1 LGQIDGARAPG
12 QKRRAALAQELRD
25 LKVVSKVVLLCGVTL
40 LCAGGI
46 FACLVLASGH
56 KSSLRDSGSVSP
68 PGNGDEYV
76 ARVADCVA
84 CHSIPGG
91 KVFAGG
97 LKMGTSLGAIYS
109 TNITPDPETGIG
121 RYSLAD
127 FDLAVRHG
135 IAKDG
140 HHLYPSMPYPSYAK
154 LADADVVSLYRFFMK
169 QVPPVH
175 QANLANEI
183 PALLSFRWPLAFW
196 NFIFAPSSGYVA
208 KPDHNAVW
216 NRGAYLVQG
225 PGHCGA
231 CHTPRG
237 IGFQEKALDDSGAS
251 FLAGA
256 ELDAWYAPSLR
267 SDIRTGLGT
276 WSTKDI
282 GEFLEHGHNRVGSAF
297 GSMTDVISNSTS
309 YLSES
314 DIQAIAVYLTSL
326 AATSAQQAVAYDNVT
341 TDTLRS
347 SPATQPGA
355 AIYASDCASCH
366 GFDAKGFTSYM
377 PALAGNPV
385 VLDENPSSLINV
397 VLNGSVPLVVKGT
410 PDAYRMPQFRQQLS
424 DQDAAEVITFMR
436 NRWGNQA
443 PAVTAAQVAK
453 LRRTTNPTSDQ
464 VIILK
469 MR

>member
-1 LGQIDGARAPG
+1 
-12 QKRRAALAQELRD
+12 
-25 LKVVSKVVLLCGVTL
+25 L
-40 LCAGGI
+40 LCAGAI
-46 FACLVLASGH
+46 FAGLVLASGP
-56 KSSLRDSGSVSP
+56 KSTLRDPGSLSP
-68 PGNGDEYV
+68 PVNSDEYL
-76 ARVADCVA
+76 ARAADCVA

-91 KVFAGG
+91 KGFAGG
-97 LKMGTSLGAIYS
+97 LKMGTPLGAIYS
-109 TNITPDPETGIG
+109 TNITPDPDTGIG
-121 RYSLAD
+121 SYSLAD

-140 HHLYPSMPYPSYAK
+140 RHLYPAMPYPSYVT
-154 LADADVVSLYRFFMK
+154 LVDADVVALYRFFMK

-175 QANLANEI
+175 QANLKSEI
-183 PALLSFRWPLAFW
+183 PALLSPRWPLAFW
-196 NFIFAPSSGYVA
+196 NFFFAPSAGYVA
-208 KPDHNAVW
+208 KSDHDAAW

-237 IGFQEKALDDSGAS
+237 IGMQEKALDETNAN

-256 ELDAWYAPSLR
+256 QLDGWYASSLR
-267 SDIRTGLGT
+267 GDMRTGLGS

-282 GEFLEHGHNRVGSAF
+282 GEFLGQGHNRVGSAF
-297 GSMTDVISNSTS
+297 GSMTDVINNSTS
-309 YLSES
+309 YFSDS
-314 DIQAIAVYLTSL
+314 DIQAIAIYLASL
-326 AATSAQQAVAYDNVT
+326 PATSAQQAVAYDNAT
-341 TDTLRS
+341 TDALRN
-347 SPATQPGA
+347 SPTTQPGP

-366 GFDAKGFTSYM
+366 GFDAKGYSAYM

-385 VLDENPSSLINV
+385 VLDEDPSSLINV
-397 VLNGSVPLVVKGT
+397 VLNGSVPLVAKAT

-424 DQDAAEVITFMR
+424 DQDASEVITFMR

-443 PAVTAAQVAK
+443 PAVTAPQVAK
-453 LRRTTNPTSDQ
+453 LRKTTNPNSDQ

>member
-1 LGQIDGARAPG
+1 VDRHSAMCSRA
-12 QKRRAALAQELRD
+12 
-25 LKVVSKVVLLCGVTL
+25 VLLCGVTL
-40 LCAGGI
+40 LCAGGV
-46 FACLVLASGH
+46 FAFLVLASGH
-56 KSSLRDSGSVSP
+56 KSALRDPGSVSP
-68 PGNGDEYV
+68 SRNRDEYL
-76 ARVADCVA
+76 ARAADCVA

-91 KVFAGG
+91 KGFAGG
-97 LKMGTSLGAIYS
+97 LKMGTPLGAIYS

-121 RYSLAD
+121 TYSLAD

-140 HHLYPSMPYPSYAK
+140 HHLYPAMPYPSYVK
-154 LADADVVSLYRFFMK
+154 LADADVVALYRFFMR

-175 QANLANEI
+175 QANLKSQI

-196 NFIFAPSSGYVA
+196 DFFFAPSVGYVA
-208 KPDHNAVW
+208 KPNHDAVW

-237 IGFQEKALDDSGAS
+237 IGLEEKALDDSS
-251 FLAGA
+251 SNFLAGA
-256 ELDAWYAPSLR
+256 ELDAWYAPSLCG
-267 SDIRTGLGT
+267 DIRTGLGT

-282 GEFLEHGHNRVGSAF
+282 GEFLRHGHNRVGSAF
-297 GSMTDVISNSTS
+297 GSMTDVINNSTS
-309 YLSES
+309 YFSDS
-314 DIQAIAVYLTSL
+314 DIQAIAVYLKSL
-326 AATSAQQAVAYDNVT
+326 PATSAQQAVAYDNAT
-341 TDTLRS
+341 TDALRN

-377 PALAGNPV
+377 PAVAGNPV

-397 VLNGSVPLVVKGT
+397 VLNGSVPLVVAGT

-424 DQDAAEVITFMR
+424 DQDAADVITFMR

-443 PAVTAAQVAK
+443 PEVTATQVAK
-453 LRRTTNPTSDQ
+453 LRKTTNPTSDQ
-464 VIILK
+464 VNILR

>member
-1 LGQIDGARAPG
+1 LLGS
-12 QKRRAALAQELRD
+12 RD
-25 LKVVSKVVLLCGVTL
+25 LTVVSRAVVLCGVTL
-40 LCAGGI
+40 LCAAGI
-46 FACLVLASGH
+46 FVWLVLASGH
-56 KSSLRDSGSVSP
+56 KSILRNPGSLSR
-68 PGNGDEYV
+68 PGNGEEYS
-76 ARVADCVA
+76 ARAADCVA

-91 KVFAGG
+91 KGFAGG
-97 LKMGTSLGAIYS
+97 LKMGTPLGAIYS

-121 RYSLAD
+121 QYSLAD

-140 HHLYPSMPYPSYAK
+140 HHLYPAMPYPSYVK
-154 LADADVVSLYRFFMK
+154 LTDADVVALYRFFMK
-169 QVPPVH
+169 QVPPVR
-175 QANLANEI
+175 QPNLKSEI

-196 NFIFAPSSGYVA
+196 NFLFMPSVGDVV
-208 KPDHNAVW
+208 KPDHDAVW

-237 IGFQEKALDDSGAS
+237 IGLQEKALDDGSAS

-267 SDIRTGLGT
+267 GDMRTGLGT

-282 GEFLEHGHNRVGSAF
+282 GEFLKHGHNRVGSAF
-297 GSMTDVISNSTS
+297 GSMTDVINNSTS
-309 YLSES
+309 YFSDS
-314 DIQAIAVYLTSL
+314 DIDAIALYLKSL
-326 AATSAQQAVAYDNVT
+326 PATSAQQAVAYDNAT
-341 TDTLRS
+341 TDALRN
-347 SPATQPGA
+347 SPTTQPGA
-355 AIYASDCASCH
+355 AIYANDCASCH
-366 GFDAKGFTSYM
+366 GFDAKGFISYM

-397 VLNGSVPLVVKGT
+397 VLNGSVPLVAQGT

-424 DQDAAEVITFMR
+424 DQDAADVITFMR

-443 PAVTAAQVAK
+443 PAVTATQVAK
-453 LRRTTNPTSDQ
+453 LRKATNPTGDQ
-464 VIILK
+464 VVILK

>member
-1 LGQIDGARAPG
+1 MRSRAILLG
-12 QKRRAALAQELRD
+12 
-25 LKVVSKVVLLCGVTL
+25 GVTL

-46 FACLVLASGH
+46 FACLVLTSGH
-56 KSSLRDSGSVSP
+56 KSTLRDSGSVSL
-68 PGNGDEYV
+68 PGNGDEYL
-76 ARVADCVA
+76 ARAADCVA

-91 KVFAGG
+91 KGFAGG
-97 LKMGTSLGAIYS
+97 LKMGTPLGAIYS

-127 FDLAVRHG
+127 FDLAVRYG

-140 HHLYPSMPYPSYAK
+140 RHLYPAMPYPSYVK
-154 LADADVVSLYRFFMK
+154 LADADVVALYQFFMK

-175 QANLANEI
+175 KPNLKSEI

-196 NFIFAPSSGYVA
+196 NFFFAPSVGYVA
-208 KPDHNAVW
+208 KPDHDAVW

-225 PGHCGA
+225 AGHCGA

-237 IGFQEKALDDSGAS
+237 IGMQEKALDDSSAH

-267 SDIRTGLGT
+267 GDIRTGLGT

-297 GSMTDVISNSTS
+297 GSMTDVINNSTS
-309 YLSES
+309 YFSDS

-326 AATSAQQAVAYDNVT
+326 PATSAQQAVAYDNAT
-341 TDTLRS
+341 TDALRN
-347 SPATQPGA
+347 SPTMQPGA

-366 GFDAKGFTSYM
+366 GYDAKGFTSYM

-385 VLDENPSSLINV
+385 VLDENPASLINV
-397 VLNGSVPLVVKGT
+397 VLNGSVSLVAKGT

-424 DQDAAEVITFMR
+424 DQDAADVITFMR

-443 PAVTAAQVAK
+443 PAVTTTQVAN
-453 LRRTTNPTSDQ
+453 LRKTTNPTSDQ